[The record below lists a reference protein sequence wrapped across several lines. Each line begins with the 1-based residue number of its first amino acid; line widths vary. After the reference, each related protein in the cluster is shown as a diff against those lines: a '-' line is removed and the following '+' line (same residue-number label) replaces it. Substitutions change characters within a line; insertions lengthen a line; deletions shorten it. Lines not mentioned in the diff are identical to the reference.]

1 MSNTPPRFDAI
12 MAIVLE
18 WAEHSAAWWGRYKA
32 EQEVRCI
39 LDQPY
44 YAAQMTDDEIAQDAI
59 KAWQE
64 AE

>member
-1 MSNTPPRFDAI
+1 MKENDRFAAI
-12 MAIVLE
+12 MTQVLE
-18 WAEHSAAWWGRYKA
+18 WAEGGPGYWWCQDEA
-32 EQEVRCI
+32 EQKVRSI

-59 KAWQE
+59 KVWQE